1 MWTCKGGWVLLL
13 WIRLSHP
20 VILKW
25 KALGQR
31 LWINSHCSEIFSP
44 DLRSKELPGNSLAKN
59 RHVSQGKK
67 SSANSSFCIKL
78 FSFHC

>member
-31 LWINSHCSEIFSP
+31 LRINSHCSEIFSP

-67 SSANSSFCIKL
+67 KVLQIPVFA
-78 FSFHC
+78 